1 MFFNEFS
8 NRFSYGAVQLLKQTD
23 SGIKQHKKKNV
34 GDLEIT
40 QVTIETDAAAQK
52 IGQN

>member
-1 MFFNEFS
+1 MNFRTDLAME
-8 NRFSYGAVQLLKQTD
+8 AVQLLKQTD
-23 SGIKQHKKKNV
+23 SGIKQHKKNV

-52 IGQN
+52 LG